1 MSLFSLIINA
11 SVASAMA
18 QNSSLAAMNSTT
30 LAMAGTSIPTIQN
43 NALNAATTSA
53 GTYATPTQLYAPLQ
67 AMQTY
72 ALSASPGNS
81 VAINN
86 AAVLAQSQVDSSFSL
101 STVGSDAS
109 LFDLQNA
116 SRTALSSGISA
127 YGTSLQ
133 SISPALVQPA
143 LTVGNTSLS
152 TTGTVL
158 DNVCTASYGAA
169 TSSVASQTSAVS
181 SDLATA
187 VAAKNAAITNDT
199 SLANLTA
206 STASPLTSD
215 PTSGGTNS
223 LGIFQSAATSTGL
236 EGTPNATN
244 NNTDLQYQDIKVY
257 VEGVQVPFEAITINQ
272 QIGAL
277 PTATIQIP
285 PQQSLMD
292 ITRYYQP
299 KVHIFFTD
307 QNLGGDR
314 LLFWGH
320 IIAANYAK
328 SRQAG
333 MSTISF
339 RCMHK
344 NALVNEVTLEWSDY
358 VNNAITGG
366 GDANSQAAV
375 AQVTDL
381 NSKQSLLN
389 ALKGITGMQSDTAD
403 LIDPSNTDVM
413 AADITKLD
421 QKWTNLQTR
430 WIGMPAAMMNLW
442 NQIKQSCY
450 AHPGL
455 NTVLSRIYIPLME
468 EGLGFFDRITGHYVL
483 ENLIQNSKQPYCDH
497 YYSDNNG
504 QNPQVM
510 SAPVFR
516 LPSITAIST
525 SLSLEALLGQLQLSG
540 EMSTFA
546 QLFQD
551 FYYSVEYEMVTL
563 ASPALVPADATVTVN
578 PDVPS
583 LSSATPMMAV
593 ETVIKPQIPFYYS
606 PICNVLFP
614 KMYTEIS
621 IDQEEDIV
629 PTRITA
635 YHDNLMGQGGAN
647 SIGSNYRA
655 PNSIR
660 EAIAVGI
667 ALVNQQQ
674 NNTSSTA
681 STTGTS
687 ATSPVDVNLQ
697 NTTGASYNVPG
708 KYEQGRGLRHR
719 KIALPNWLAMF
730 LAGRLTQSDTTAE
743 EWPAQGTTEY
753 NQMLNLYAAW
763 VDRYGYDIVM
773 NDGTITKT
781 RNTQKDTLN
790 PYSVSAQIHPSQ
802 RLLFATSDYEF
813 TKQVLQ
819 ARTGM
824 VNCIFNPYIVP
835 GYPMDVLD
843 ESPNH
848 PSFHGMCSAVTH
860 TITSRSINTT
870 VGIVG
875 AMTYA
880 EMSNYYIAPVHPW
893 LQTALNMLNVTWGA
907 ATTPTSSNPSGSTGS
922 DANPSYD
929 SSATDAQSTGS
940 TTPTS
945 DTQEYGDVSNVQSVR
960 QTIIGNPT
968 AKATADTFY
977 QSVFGIT
984 AAAPDQIYDFQTGQ
998 PIPVRR
1004 ASGQWGTGT
1013 GQSLPQNNG
1022 GEGNDYLTSVGN
1034 LRLVSRPIEGK
1045 VSIKSKFGLQFID
1058 LTPQN
1063 YTPSSMS
1070 YQNPILSTDML
1081 LEPGASLF
1089 LDYQETSTFVGASW
1103 DNQTATSTT
1112 NEAGA
1117 NSSSLPAT
1125 SQ

>member
-1 MSLFSLIINA
+1 MANNA
-11 SVASAMA
+11 
-18 QNSSLAAMNSTT
+18 SLAAMNSTT
-30 LAMAGTSIPTIQN
+30 LAMAGTSLVTIRG
-43 NALNAATTSA
+43 NATNAATTSA
-53 GTYATPTQLYAPLQ
+53 GSYATAAQLYAPLQ
-67 AMQTY
+67 AMRTY
-72 ALSASPGNS
+72 ATNASPGNTT
-81 VAINN
+81 AIDN
-86 AAVLAQSQVDSSFSL
+86 AAVYAQAQADAAYTL
-101 STVGSDAS
+101 STTGTGYS
-109 LFDLQNA
+109 LFDIQNA
-116 SRTALSSGISA
+116 SRSALAAGITA
-127 YGTSLQ
+127 YGSTLQ
-133 SISPALVQPA
+133 TISPGIVQGA
-143 LTVGNTSLS
+143 LTAGNTSLS
-152 TTGTVL
+152 TTGPLLDTVSS
-158 DNVCTASYGAA
+158 AAYSAA
-169 TSSVASQTSAVS
+169 TSSVASQ
-181 SDLATA
+181 
-187 VAAKNAAITNDT
+187 VAAVNSNLASTVASKNAAITNNT
-199 SLANLTA
+199 SVDNTTA
-206 STASPLTSD
+206 STSSGLTSD
-215 PTSGGTNS
+215 PLSGGLNA
-223 LGIFQSAATSTGL
+223 LGVFQSAATSLGL
-236 EGTPNATN
+236 ESTGNAAN
-244 NNTDLQYQDIKVY
+244 NTTDLQYQDIKVY
-257 VEGVQVPFEAITINQ
+257 IEGVQVPFEAVTINQ

-299 KVHIFFTD
+299 KVHIFFAD

-320 IIAANYAK
+320 IVAANYAK

-333 MSTISF
+333 MSTINF

-344 NALVNEVTLEWSDY
+344 NALVNEITLEWSDY
-358 VNNAITGG
+358 VNNVITGG
-366 GDANSQAAV
+366 GDTNSQAQV
-375 AQVTDL
+375 AQITDL

-389 ALKGITGMQSDTAD
+389 ALKGISGMQTDKKD

-413 AADITKLD
+413 GADVTKLD

-497 YYSDNNG
+497 YYEDQNG
-504 QNPQVM
+504 ENPNVM

-551 FYYSVEYEMVTL
+551 FYYSVEYEMLTL

-578 PDVPS
+578 PDAPT
-583 LSSATPMMAV
+583 LSAATPMMAV
-593 ETVIKPQIPFYYS
+593 ETIVKPQIPFYYS

-660 EAIAVGI
+660 ESIAIGI
-667 ALVNQQQ
+667 ALVNSQQ
-674 NNTSSTA
+674 NAAQTGNA
-681 STTGTS
+681 TTTQ
-687 ATSPVDVNLQ
+687 ATSPIDVNLE
-697 NTTGASYNVPG
+697 NTTGPSFNIPG
-708 KYEQGRGLRHR
+708 KYEQGRGLKHR

-743 EWPAQGTTEY
+743 EWPAQGSTEY
-753 NQMLNLYAAW
+753 NDMLNLYAAW
-763 VDRYGYDIVM
+763 VDRYGYDITM
-773 NDGTITKT
+773 NDGTITRT
-781 RNTQKDTLN
+781 RNTQKDALN

-802 RLLFATSDYEF
+802 RLLFATADYEF

-824 VNCIFNPYIVP
+824 INCIFNPYIVP
-835 GYPMDVLD
+835 GYPMDVID

-848 PSFHGMCSAVTH
+848 PSFHGLCSAVTH
-860 TITSRSINTT
+860 TITSRSISTT

-893 LQTALNMLNVTWGA
+893 LQTALNMLNVTWA
-907 ATTPTSSNPSGSTGS
+907 QATPPSSSGQTGS
-922 DANPSYD
+922 DGNPSYD
-929 SSATDAQSTGS
+929 SASSNAQTSGS

-945 DTQEYGDVSNVQSVR
+945 DTQVYGDVSNVQSVR

-968 AKATADTFY
+968 AKSTADTFY
-977 QSVFGIT
+977 QSVFGIA
-984 AAAPDQIYDFQTGQ
+984 AAAPDQIYDFTSGQ

-1004 ASGQWGTGT
+1004 AAGMWGVGT
-1013 GQSLPQNNG
+1013 SHSLPQNNG
-1022 GEGNDYLTSVGN
+1022 GDGNDFLTSIGN
-1034 LRLVSRPIEGK
+1034 LRLVSRPIEAK
-1045 VSIKSKFGLQFID
+1045 SSITSKFGLKFID
-1058 LTPQN
+1058 LTPQL
-1063 YTPSSMS
+1063 YTPSGMS

-1089 LDYQETSTFVGASW
+1089 LDYQETSEFVKASW
-1103 DNQTATSTT
+1103 QNQTDTSTT

-1117 NSSSLPAT
+1117 NSGSLPPT